1 MGFIVKKAPYTGD
14 TVKDTIEKIR
24 SAQNTEQKNSSEKR
38 TVSNDASSFSLY
50 KSQSR
55 QRVSHLSK
63 PAGISE
69 RNETRIAIMKAL
81 LLGEMTQGEAL
92 KTLRVDVL
100 GLKQDIFAKLTG
112 VSRKTL
118 SEVENDKGN
127 YTSDIINK
135 VFKPF
140 GLQVGLVPTSRHML
154 SAMFKE

>member
-38 TVSNDASSFSLY
+38 TVSNDESSFSLY
-50 KSQSR
+50 KSQPR